1 MVALRIFHTRKRRT
15 TKPQVYPDK
24 GPHQRAE
31 AMLRDPA
38 QARFVSIHW
47 ARDVPTHRDFSTS
60 PASPSSWPTPHLT
73 PTLTLIPMHSHSLT
87 HSLTHSC
94 QETSSFT
101 IVHLL
106 HRTVHVQLHGAIQ
119 CTLDRGL
126 EPKDSCQRKTIQRR
140 AQTNDKQTA
149 AEFYMVAEQGSW

>member
-1 MVALRIFHTRKRRT
+1 MNQ
-15 TKPQVYPDK
+15 TK
-24 GPHQRAE
+24 GR
-31 AMLRDPA
+31 
-38 QARFVSIHW
+38 
-47 ARDVPTHRDFSTS
+47 
-60 PASPSSWPTPHLT
+60 
-73 PTLTLIPMHSHSLT
+73 
-87 HSLTHSC
+87 C

-106 HRTVHVQLHGAIQ
+106 HRTAHVQLHGATQ

-149 AEFYMVAEQGSW
+149 AEFYRIEREREDEGEFKVSC

>member
-1 MVALRIFHTRKRRT
+1 MNQ
-15 TKPQVYPDK
+15 TK
-24 GPHQRAE
+24 GR
-31 AMLRDPA
+31 
-38 QARFVSIHW
+38 
-47 ARDVPTHRDFSTS
+47 
-60 PASPSSWPTPHLT
+60 
-73 PTLTLIPMHSHSLT
+73 
-87 HSLTHSC
+87 C

-106 HRTVHVQLHGAIQ
+106 HRTAHVQLHGATQ